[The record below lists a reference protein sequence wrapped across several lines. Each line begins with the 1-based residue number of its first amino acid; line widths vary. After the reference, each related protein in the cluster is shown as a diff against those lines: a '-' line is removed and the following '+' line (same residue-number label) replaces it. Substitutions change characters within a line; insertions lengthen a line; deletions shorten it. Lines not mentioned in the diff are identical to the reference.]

1 MLKERS
7 REPTSRSTSEN
18 NLQLIPDPWELP
30 SPELETESAQA
41 WQPAIE
47 LHPLIGA
54 GGNPAA
60 LQLPSPKFN
69 SIELLLQDWLKL
81 RTERA
86 KKLAEN
92 LREALGLLYW
102 METMAY

>member
-7 REPTSRSTSEN
+7 RESISRSTSEN
-18 NLQLIPDPWELP
+18 NWQLIPDPWELP
-30 SPELETESAQA
+30 SPERESESTQA

-47 LHPLIGA
+47 LHPLISA
-54 GGNPAA
+54 GGNPTA
-60 LQLPSPKFN
+60 LQLPSPEIN

-81 RTERA
+81 GKEQA

-92 LREALGLLYW
+92 VREALGLLYW
-102 METMAY
+102 IETMAY